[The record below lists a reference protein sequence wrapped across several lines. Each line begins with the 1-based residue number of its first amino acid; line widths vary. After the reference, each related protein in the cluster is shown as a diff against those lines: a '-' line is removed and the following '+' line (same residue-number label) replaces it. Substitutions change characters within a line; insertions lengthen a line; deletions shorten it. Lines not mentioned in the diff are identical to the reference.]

1 MVAKFNGLQQCSMNL
16 CPRLFLQEWNLQECS
31 MECCPRYYNF
41 TKNDLYLKRVHW
53 DPRGV
58 VSASSTDIPDFD
70 GIQFSTFSAIADDGV
85 VDIKRV
91 QSFSCEAYCSSCTKN
106 EKKTCKMYIV
116 GNHFYCDVCDSQFDT
131 NTKDDKAKY
140 TWGVRVVAED
150 TGGISEELVFYQEAL
165 QSLLG
170 QSARDYYFSD
180 AKAQGRAGKHLLG
193 QYIAQ
198 VRAKSQA
205 QKVIFTCTKL
215 HKVAKVG

>member
-1 MVAKFNGLQQCSMNL
+1 MQTIEAGAPKTVDFNSFAHMMKGLE
-16 CPRLFLQEWNLQECS
+16 RALQSNSGSTAQIS
-31 MECCPRYYNF
+31 G
-41 TKNDLYLKRVHW
+41 YLN
-53 DPRGV
+53 
-58 VSASSTDIPDFD
+58 
-70 GIQFSTFSAIADDGV
+70 